1 MRMADTIPLLVKE
14 QFDTEEADELR
25 AQGQRLAEDAPE
37 IASAVCHLL
46 NTFDAAVASSIH
58 PADAELAAETFA
70 RRLRAAWLTA
80 AGAEAASV
88 YRSPT
93 ASEARQ
99 IARHHDAFGYER
111 DLQPESLE
119 ARCRDFFPAPPAG
132 WRQDH
137 ILFSSG
143 QAAMTCV
150 LLALGQHLA
159 PGVALR
165 VMHRGVYF
173 ETTSLIRAFP
183 FITEASFA
191 QRADVVI
198 DEPVCCDGQFHQID
212 TGILLASGPSP
223 RAVIFDTTLQ
233 GRDDGIDRY
242 LAALDPDAGQI
253 VIRATS
259 CLKLFEAGL
268 ELANAGILS
277 VYERSS
283 ATTKLCEELRRIRTL
298 TGAGLNLVDVIALEA
313 SLFLD
318 PAQADSYAR
327 AVFDHNS
334 RLIHAVMGTN
344 TRFAPISH
352 PALTGGAA
360 PYCAFQLRDASPEAY
375 DALENEIAGEAKQR
389 RLVFSH
395 GGSFGFRGHRYEI
408 VKPETGAPPFL
419 RIALGRR
426 GGWSCDGIIAMM
438 SEIAGK

>member
-1 MRMADTIPLLVKE
+1 MADSTHLLVKE
-14 QFDTEEADELR
+14 QFDTDEADELR
-25 AQGQRLAEDAPE
+25 VLARRLAEDAPE

-46 NTFDAAVASSIH
+46 RTFDDAVASSQH
-58 PADAELAAETFA
+58 PAEAELAAETFA

-93 ASEARQ
+93 AREARQ

-119 ARCRDFFPAPPAG
+119 ARCRAFFPSPPAG

-143 QAAMTCV
+143 QAAMTSA
-150 LLALGQHLA
+150 LLALGGHLA
-159 PGVALR
+159 PGGQLR
-165 VMHRGVYF
+165 VMHRGAYF
-173 ETTSLIRAFP
+173 ETTSLLRQLSFLD
-183 FITEASFA
+183 EATFA
-191 QRADVVI
+191 QAADLVI

-212 TGILLASGPSP
+212 TGKLLASGASP
-223 RAVIFDTTLQ
+223 PAVIFDTTLQ

-242 LAALDPDAGQI
+242 LAALDPHADQT
-253 VIRATS
+253 VLRVTS

-277 VYERSS
+277 VYQRSS
-283 ATTKLCEELRRIRTL
+283 IEKKLCEDIRRVRTL

-313 SLFLD
+313 PFFLD
-318 PAQADSYAR
+318 PAYADRYAR
-327 AVFDHNS
+327 PVFDNNA
-334 RLIHAVMGTN
+334 RLINVVAESN
-344 TRFAPISH
+344 KRFVPISH
-352 PALTGGAA
+352 PALVGGDA
-360 PYCAFQLRDASPEAY
+360 PYCAFQLLDASPEAW
-375 DALENEIAGEAKQR
+375 DALENEIASEIR
-389 RLVFSH
+389 RRSLVFAH

-408 VKPETGAPPFL
+408 VRPETGAPPFL

-426 GGWSCDGIIAMM
+426 GGWSCDGIIEMR
-438 SEIAGK
+438 SGIAAK